1 MHGAPSWN
9 PSARAA
15 KRALLIARM
24 RACSL
29 KTVYTADPA
38 PGVVLG
44 VATTFRTPYGNSLTL
59 RGMKRA
65 PNASMP
71 SELLVFPDSG
81 PGLQVEPTPS
91 WIVAVGDAPDYGWA
105 ATGA

>member
-1 MHGAPSWN
+1 
-9 PSARAA
+9 
-15 KRALLIARM
+15 M

-44 VATTFRTPYGNSLTL
+44 VATKFRTPYGNSLTL
-59 RGMKRA
+59 RGVKKA
-65 PNASMP
+65 PTVSLP

-105 ATGA
+105 ATGAWLARTCCWLMRYASDTRAL